1 MLVVWRCMHARL
13 VASGNVYR
21 KVPHNFRTVGQ
32 LILSSMMGKKNLPV
46 DRSDIFRNAMFN
58 GVKGPAGVR
67 WQKAWQRDTL
77 AGRGFGAFSLSLKS
91 AWWIPVNPPLI
102 EIVVTA
108 QLCKR
113 TSRVLDLKMMQW
125 LKNKNL
131 DLYCHASQSRQ
142 CAWARNHSVGVG
154 FAINC
159 FVSKSGRFPTCQS
172 PVRLLSIALKSW
184 ESMSWESMSS
194 RFAMLESKPSRFA
207 SCCCCCCSSSSSSCS
222 LSCSCC
228 CGCAQIL
235 LWDP

>member
-1 MLVVWRCMHARL
+1 MCIER
-13 VASGNVYR
+13 
-21 KVPHNFRTVGQ
+21 FRTISGQ
-32 LILSSMMGKKNLPV
+32 LVNWSYLLWWERKNLPV

-113 TSRVLDLKMMQW
+113 ASRVLDLKMMQW
-125 LKNKNL
+125 LKNL
-131 DLYCHASQSRQ
+131 DLYCHAWQSRQ

-154 FAINC
+154 FAITVIASSQN
-159 FVSKSGRFPTCQS
+159 
-172 PVRLLSIALKSW
+172 PVGFLRVKV
-184 ESMSWESMSS
+184 
-194 RFAMLESKPSRFA
+194 
-207 SCCCCCCSSSSSSCS
+207 
-222 LSCSCC
+222 
-228 CGCAQIL
+228 
-235 LWDP
+235 